1 MMLIVPAL
9 AMFWKVA
16 APEWLA
22 AVFPTPAVLWV
33 FVVLFAAL
41 AIGTVYRLLFHH
53 QDATATHRQRLAS
66 LRTWWILFGL
76 FAASIMTGR
85 PGVCLLFGTASLLA
99 LREYF
104 ALPNMRAT
112 CTLATAVVAYLWTAG
127 NYVLLVIDLPDAF
140 RSLSPLVGL
149 ILGVIASLTSAGPT
163 DHVRRV
169 ASHYWGMMVL
179 GYGPAHLP
187 LLLTIQGVHSGA
199 AVYLVVLT
207 QCGDIVQAL
216 VGRRFS
222 DGRGHAITPHIS
234 PRKTWEGF
242 LGGLLAVLGL
252 SIALGPV
259 LLPSDTP
266 FGFPPLVWHSVIGTV
281 VFLSAF
287 LGGSNTSAVK
297 RDAGVKDSSSLLPG
311 MGGVIDRLDSFT
323 LAAPAL
329 FYLLC
334 LTVTK

>member
-1 MMLIVPAL
+1 M
-9 AMFWKVA
+9 
-16 APEWLA
+16 
-22 AVFPTPAVLWV
+22 
-33 FVVLFAAL
+33 LFAAL
-41 AIGTVYRLLFHH
+41 SLGTVFRLVANRG
-53 QDATATHRQRLAS
+53 DATTIGHQRLVS
-66 LRTWWILFGL
+66 LRTWWILFGF
-76 FAASIMTGR
+76 FAVSIFVGQL
-85 PGVCLLFGTASLLA
+85 GVCLLMSIASLLA

-104 ALPNMRAT
+104 AMPNMRSTNTPTMA
-112 CTLATAVVAYLWTAG
+112 AAAYAWNIG
-127 NYVLLVIDLPDAF
+127 NYVLLASDRPEFFLRF
-140 RSLSPLVGL
+140 SPMVGL
-149 ILGVIASLTSAGPT
+149 ILAIIASLLSAGPS

-179 GYGPAHLP
+179 GYGPAYVP
-187 LLLTIQGVHSGA
+187 LLLTIRNADLGIV
-199 AVYLVVLT
+199 VYLVLLT

-222 DGRGHAITPHIS
+222 DGRGHPITPHIS

-242 LGGLLAVLGL
+242 FGGLIAVLGL
-252 SIALGPV
+252 SIALGPT
-259 LLPSDTP
+259 LLPPDTP
-266 FGFPPLVWHSVIGTV
+266 LGMPPLVWHSLIGTA

-334 LTVTK
+334 LPVTK